1 MNEMRI
7 RLSIAAVVSV
17 LLLACF
23 VRGQEQRP
31 LVREVDIAGAER
43 IEIADLLLRDQDGHK
58 VRFYSDLIKDKIVV
72 LSFFYTTCTYV
83 CTRQGT
89 TFSNLQQLLGE
100 RLGKDVFLISVT
112 TDPAKDTT
120 ARLKT
125 WGKRYDLQ
133 PGWTLVTGDT
143 QEMNKLLIPFT
154 GNPAGAGMHLPSTFI
169 GNDKTGR
176 WTSATGIFTP
186 EDLLKAVDSV
196 AQP

>member
-1 MNEMRI
+1 MRI
-7 RLSIAAVVSV
+7 SRSILAVVTV

-31 LVREVDIAGAER
+31 FVREVDIAGGER
-43 IEIADLLLRDQDGHK
+43 IEIADLLLRDQDGRK

-89 TFSNLQQLLGE
+89 TFSNLQSLLGE

-120 ARLKT
+120 GRLKT

-196 AQP
+196 ARP